1 MTEDKATEQKSSSTA
16 ARTLIIIKVTKT
28 VVLVLTW
35 ISLGLAGEIQGPAF
49 KDLKIRTNGSTED
62 ISRAL
67 SGRNIGFFISAVVGA
82 MLVDKFTNYW
92 NLIIAIFLDLIAI
105 TTITIPWSP
114 NPSVLVVLICV
125 QGLFEGIINIAGQK
139 LIIRI
144 WKEKASSPLHVLHFG
159 YGIGSFIVPN
169 IANPFLAILNS
180 EMTSHNVSINYT
192 VTPNYLSTS
201 SVTKSVANSSE
212 THSKFVRET
221 SVQWA
226 YIIITII
233 IVINSA
239 IFYWYQI
246 KTSGSG
252 NKIKNISPTTLQLSL
267 NVQQTTKSQL
277 ESWTKLINPKTCTGG
292 DRWFGIHIFILLFI
306 YYFNAYGGEAL
317 YGKFIRNFSVDRFKF
332 SNDESILLNTSF
344 WISFSLGRFC
354 GFIAAIWI
362 PIRILIILE
371 AFGVLI
377 SAVLLNIFAY
387 DSHLMMWVLT
397 QPMGFFIG
405 PMYPSGI
412 AWGNSCLE
420 MTGTGIMVLLF
431 GAGTGGIAYLW
442 IIGHFYDDNI
452 HSFLY
457 LVGAYG
463 IVILLLVV
471 IMNFI
476 VRGRPLRGSQG
487 NKTLNVSVGKQM
499 E

>member
-1 MTEDKATEQKSSSTA
+1 M
-16 ARTLIIIKVTKT
+16 
-28 VVLVLTW
+28 
-35 ISLGLAGEIQGPAF
+35 
-49 KDLKIRTNGSTED
+49 
-62 ISRAL
+62 
-67 SGRNIGFFISAVVGA
+67 
-82 MLVDKFTNYW
+82 
-92 NLIIAIFLDLIAI
+92 
-105 TTITIPWSP
+105 
-114 NPSVLVVLICV
+114 
-125 QGLFEGIINIAGQK
+125 
-139 LIIRI
+139 
-144 WKEKASSPLHVLHFG
+144 HVLHFG

-277 ESWTKLINPKTCTGG
+277 ESWTKLIDPKTCTGG